1 MIDNI
6 YGKLALQVSSQVAN
20 DEQVNVKQLDPATI
34 MIIIKVI
41 WEVIQCYMKKKL
53 TEQEALDVAKNPNFV
68 QRGLLRVMTRKCLRS
83 HDIPKVNK
91 GVLRE
96 TITNKLVELGSTAT
110 LDQIRELVINF
121 DETGKVLSGQQ

>member
-53 TEQEALDVAKNPNFV
+53 TEQE
-68 QRGLLRVMTRKCLRS
+68 
-83 HDIPKVNK
+83 
-91 GVLRE
+91 
-96 TITNKLVELGSTAT
+96 
-110 LDQIRELVINF
+110 IN
-121 DETGKVLSGQQ
+121 